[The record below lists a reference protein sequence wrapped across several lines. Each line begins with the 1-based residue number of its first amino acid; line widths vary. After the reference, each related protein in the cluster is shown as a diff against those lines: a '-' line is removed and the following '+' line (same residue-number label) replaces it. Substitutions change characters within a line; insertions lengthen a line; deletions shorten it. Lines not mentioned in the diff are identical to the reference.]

1 MKKTKANKASQA
13 YSDDFWGACP
23 DVYRD
28 IINKDKDR
36 EYVVEGEQINRV
48 FRAVLTFDHL

>member
-1 MKKTKANKASQA
+1 MKKTKANKVSRA
-13 YSDDFWGACP
+13 YSDDFWDTCP